1 MTLLAGSASRV
12 AASFIAR
19 RCSRF
24 PSCHL
29 FNNDLLNISRVV
41 VSSKTG
47 QPSVAVRSFFG
58 GAAAATEPI
67 ATTPSIGQA
76 LAKLTEERPEMDVL
90 RYHHKNVKWSF
101 KHVEFF
107 SDCLA
112 TGFLDQGLAP
122 GDVVLSWLPS
132 HFSEQHILQFACSKA
147 GMILYSL
154 DPAQAMTDPEGA
166 KAALAK
172 ALKITEANVLVT
184 QEAGDQVHYAQLC
197 KEVIPEIRIFS
208 FACGMPFISGY
219 YPHLRFPIHTGFEI
233 GENYGMVPL
242 KHMLVPSG
250 QLKKHLG
257 SSSISGNTPVCGELV
272 VGPDG
277 LPAKGKLLT
286 NDEVIRDNVWPIV
299 SSILGKEYSEVEGVG
314 VIF

>member
-1 MTLLAGSASRV
+1 MTLFGRSASRA
-12 AASFIAR
+12 AASVLAR

-24 PSCHL
+24 SPCLVS
-29 FNNDLLNISRVV
+29 NSDVV
-41 VSSKTG
+41 RARSAVSSKAS
-47 QPSVAVRSFFG
+47 PPFAAVNRSFFG
-58 GAAAATEPI
+58 RAAAEPI
-67 ATTPSIGQA
+67 TATPSIGQA
-76 LAKLTEERPEMDVL
+76 LAKLAQDRPEMDVI
-90 RYHHKNVKWSF
+90 RYHHKNFKWSF

-154 DPAQAMTDPEGA
+154 DPAQAITDTEGA
-166 KAALAK
+166 KASLAK
-172 ALKITEANVLVT
+172 ALTITEANVLVT
-184 QEAGDQVHYAQLC
+184 QEAGDEVHYAQLC

-208 FACGMPFISGY
+208 FDCGMPFISGY

-242 KHMLVPSG
+242 KQMLVPSG
-250 QLKKHLG
+250 ELNNFLG
-257 SSSISGNTPVCGELV
+257 GSSISGSTPVCGELLI
-272 VGPDG
+272 GSDG
-277 LPAKGKLLT
+277 LPVKGKLLT
-286 NDEVIRDNVWPIV
+286 NDEVVKDNVWPTV
-299 SSILGKEYSEVEGVG
+299 SSILNKQYIEVEGVG